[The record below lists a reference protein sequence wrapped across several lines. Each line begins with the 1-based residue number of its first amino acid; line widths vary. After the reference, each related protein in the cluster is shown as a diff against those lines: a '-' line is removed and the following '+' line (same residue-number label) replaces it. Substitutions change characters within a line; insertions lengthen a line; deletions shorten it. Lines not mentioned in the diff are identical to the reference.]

1 MGMKQSEVNGKE
13 EAALARQQKK
23 SARWIIEIW
32 ALFKSL
38 SDKKKYVFDTVNILW
53 DLFFTNRNSLHQKLP
68 KKVTS
73 CKEQQQ
79 PERRQE
85 LPSESC
91 AGDHEPPASP
101 IRNALGQVNMQMFSV
116 ISLFEATEA
125 VCIFGLFWFFSS
137 PTFVTSLQ
145 YIW

>member
-1 MGMKQSEVNGKE
+1 MGRRKQHSRDSKRN
-13 EAALARQQKK
+13 QQGELLKYGHCLK
-23 SARWIIEIW
+23 VLVI
-32 ALFKSL
+32 
-38 SDKKKYVFDTVNILW
+38 KKYVFDTVNILW

-145 YIW
+145 YI